1 MSKQRI
7 LLFCGMVF
15 MLSAC
20 YSGKQDEATPHESEA
35 IAAEK
40 SMPAFE
46 SNGIKGH
53 DEEKSLAIKYLV
65 EACPPVSASSVVGI
79 TASYAEGIDT
89 YWRGTDLGWQREVY
103 FNVDD
108 SKVSGHHH
116 HFYVRLDG
124 KPTVMINGKQ
134 ASMDFCGIPLK
145 MKNYHLIYPSS
156 N

>member
-1 MSKQRI
+1 MR
-7 LLFCGMVF
+7 
-15 MLSAC
+15 
-20 YSGKQDEATPHESEA
+20 
-35 IAAEK
+35 
-40 SMPAFE
+40 
-46 SNGIKGH
+46 
-53 DEEKSLAIKYLV
+53 AIKMLTEV
-65 EACPPVSASSVVGI
+65 CPAVASPSVVGI
-79 TASYAEGIDT
+79 TASYADGADT
-89 YWRGTDLGWQREVY
+89 YWRGTDLGWQREIY